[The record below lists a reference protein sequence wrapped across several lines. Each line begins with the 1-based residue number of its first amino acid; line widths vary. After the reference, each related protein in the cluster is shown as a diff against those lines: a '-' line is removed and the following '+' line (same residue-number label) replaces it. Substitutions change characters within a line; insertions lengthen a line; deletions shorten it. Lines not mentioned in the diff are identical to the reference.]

1 MKRSDGTRWRRKMRV
16 RKRIHGTAA
25 RPRLSVFRS
34 DAHIYAQ
41 LIDDDCGAT
50 LAAVSTLSPVFR
62 EKVAASGN
70 KAGNKESAGVI
81 GNLIAEMAKAKGIA
95 AVVFDRNR
103 YRYHGRVKALAD
115 GARAGG
121 LTF

>member
-1 MKRSDGTRWRRKMRV
+1 MRV

-34 DAHIYAQ
+34 ALHIYAQ
-41 LIDDDCGAT
+41 LIDDDSGTT
-50 LAAVSTLSPVFR
+50 LAAVSTRSPAFR
-62 EKVAASGN
+62 EKAVEAGKKAAN
-70 KAGNKESAGVI
+70 KDSAGVV
-81 GNLIAEMAKAKGIA
+81 GDLIAGMAKAKGIA

-103 YRYHGRVKALAD
+103 YRYHGRVKAVAD

>member
-1 MKRSDGTRWRRKMRV
+1 MRV

-34 DAHIYAQ
+34 ALHIYAQ
-41 LIDDDCGAT
+41 LIDDDSGIT
-50 LAAVSTLSPVFR
+50 LAAVSTRSPAFR
-62 EKVAASGN
+62 EKAGAAGE
-70 KAGNKESAGVI
+70 KAARKDSAGVV

-121 LTF
+121 LAF

>member
-1 MKRSDGTRWRRKMRV
+1 MRV

-34 DAHIYAQ
+34 ATHIYAQ
-41 LIDDDCGAT
+41 LIDDDSGAT
-50 LAAVSTLSPVFR
+50 LAAVSTLSPAFR
-62 EKVAASGN
+62 EKVAA
-70 KAGNKESAGVI
+70 AGKKSANKESAGLI
-81 GNLIAEMAKAKGIA
+81 GDLIAGMAKAKGIA

-103 YRYHGRVKALAD
+103 YRYHGRVKAVAD

-121 LTF
+121 LAF